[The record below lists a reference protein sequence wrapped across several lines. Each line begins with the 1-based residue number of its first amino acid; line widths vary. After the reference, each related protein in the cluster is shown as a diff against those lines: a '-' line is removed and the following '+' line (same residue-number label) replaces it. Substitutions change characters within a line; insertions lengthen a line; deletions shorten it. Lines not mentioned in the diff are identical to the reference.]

1 MNQLTTAPQT
11 PIEIALQ
18 VDGEGRTTARKLY
31 DFLGLAKGQFSR
43 WCKMNILEN
52 AFAENEVD
60 FWGFDID
67 VEGKNGVYD
76 THVEN
81 SKVGRPTTDYKLTA
95 SFAKKLA
102 MGCHNSKGEQAR
114 NYFIAVE
121 DKLKEIATSKPVSN
135 LDISALSPTTQALI
149 QVETRQNQQAAEIQE
164 IKNEVQIVKEQITP
178 NVKLAPVQTELA
190 LAADIYGKTMRKDR
204 ISTERVAAMY
214 CVGSRAFYD
223 TLHKLGIVVPASIRG
238 WKLSEEYENKGIGFS
253 QNQSQ
258 EYAHVAWSPK
268 GVKLIKDML
277 KNNGVTPTKRLPQK
291 KKIKSRKGLI

>member
-1 MNQLTTAPQT
+1 MNDLITTTQT

-31 DFLGLAKGQFSR
+31 DFLGLDKKNYSR

-52 AFAENEVD
+52 SFAEENAD
-60 FWGFDID
+60 FTPFVID
-67 VEGKNGVYD
+67 EERNP
-76 THVEN
+76 N
-81 SKVGRPTTDYKLTA
+81 PTTDYKLTA

-114 NYFIAVE
+114 NYFITVE
-121 DKLKEIATSKPVSN
+121 DKLKEIATSKPLNN

-164 IKNEVQIVKEQITP
+164 IKNEVQLVKEQITP

-190 LAADIYGKTMRKDR
+190 LAEDIYGKTMKKDR

-223 TLHKLGIVVPASIRG
+223 TLHKLGIVVPANIRG

-258 EYAHVAWSPK
+258 EYAHVAWSPN

-277 KNNGVTPTKRLPQK
+277 KNNGVTPSKRLPQK
-291 KKIKSRKGLI
+291 KKVRSRKGLI